1 MRGPSDDDR
10 AMGHRRHP
18 NHRELSTLPAELRR
32 TTVPDHV
39 RAWVKR
45 ETGAAVVGTARL
57 QGASSAAIHRVDLSD
72 GRRVVVRRYVW
83 RGFLDAEPDA
93 PGREADALRFAHR
106 HGLPVP
112 AVIAADT
119 TGDDVGDGVPLLLMA
134 YVRGRPLRDPD
145 PYRLAEAAAAIHAVD
160 AEDLGHDYFRWY
172 EGTMTPPRLSV
183 RPHVWEHAIEL
194 WRSAMPSYT
203 EVLVHRDFHPG
214 NVLWSR
220 QSVTGVVDWANA
232 CRGPAGCDVA
242 TCWANLVDGAG
253 FDAADAFLHAYASV
267 TGDVLHPF
275 WRMANILEAGRRDRD
290 SESLALAEAELSRL
304 VGVLAS

>member
-1 MRGPSDDDR
+1 
-10 AMGHRRHP
+10 MGHRRHP

-39 RAWVKR
+39 RAWVTR

-106 HGLPVP
+106 HELPVP
-112 AVIAADT
+112 EVIAADT

-134 YVRGRPLRDPD
+134 YVRGQPRRDPD
-145 PYRLAEAAAAIHAVD
+145 PYRLAEAAAAVHAVD
-160 AEDLGHDYFRWY
+160 AEDFGHDYFRWF
-172 EGTMTPPRLSV
+172 EDETTTPPHRSV
-183 RPHVWEHAIEL
+183 RPHLWEHAIEL
-194 WRSAMPSYT
+194 WRSAMPSYDA
-203 EVLVHRDFHPG
+203 VLVHRDFHPG

-220 QSVTGVVDWANA
+220 QRMTGVVDWANA
-232 CRGPAGCDVA
+232 CRGPAGCDLA
-242 TCWANLVDGAG
+242 TCWSNLVDWAG
-253 FDAADAFLHAYASV
+253 RDAADAFLRCYASI
-267 TGDVLHPF
+267 TGDELHPF
-275 WRMANILEAGRRDRD
+275 WRMANMLEAGSRHWT
-290 SESLALAEAELSRL
+290 SENLAKVEPELARL
-304 VGVLAS
+304 VDVLA